1 MALKRKSSVI
11 VLIILIFL
19 FTLGVCFAGMF
30 LAQNITNSKKI
41 SINSSNYQRV
51 IDSAFTSEEISQ
63 AVNNNYF
70 SLSSSDGYSDLAT
83 SYEIIEDTEYYY
95 GLRVSWNEG
104 EDANRKYSDNALS
117 FKKKYYE
124 YKFCRTCTNGN
135 ASVNKFNTINKDV
148 IKAVFDAK
156 YKIKNHDSSIW
167 IYLGSKVDDI
177 GDVYKYTMNYKHTF
191 DDENEQDEYIVTVD
205 KNTGEVTREDE

>member
-1 MALKRKSSVI
+1 
-11 VLIILIFL
+11 
-19 FTLGVCFAGMF
+19 
-30 LAQNITNSKKI
+30 
-41 SINSSNYQRV
+41 
-51 IDSAFTSEEISQ
+51 
-63 AVNNNYF
+63 
-70 SLSSSDGYSDLAT
+70 
-83 SYEIIEDTEYYY
+83 
-95 GLRVSWNEG
+95 VSWNEG

-191 DDENEQDEYIVTVD
+191 DDENEQGEYIVTVD
-205 KNTGEVTREDE
+205 KSTGEVTREDE